1 MISDLYEPRNQ
12 QKMAK
17 TRFNQLMETDSIIYP
32 TKSVHTLI
40 SVWIYPFI
48 EDFRWNFF
56 SRNTRLI
63 RNDIRNTPSKLSQME
78 TPPKTDS
85 ALPQKINCRRGLFLA
100 MFSFLLSIDGCKK
113 KRVYVYY
120 TCIYAFKRI
129 SLFLQSSVKG
139 NGLYIIYY
147 CTYI

>member
-17 TRFNQLMETDSIIYP
+17 NRFNQLMKTDSVLYP
-32 TKSVHTLI
+32 TKSVQALA

-56 SRNTRLI
+56 LRNTRLI

-85 ALPQKINCRRGLFLA
+85 TLPRKINCRRGLFRA
-100 MFSFLLSIDGCKK
+100 MFSFLLSTVGCKN
-113 KRVYVYY
+113 KRVYVYS
-120 TCIYAFKRI
+120 TCMYAFKRV

-139 NGLYIIYY
+139 KGLYIIYN
-147 CTYI
+147 CC